1 MGWGGTWD
9 FATAGC
15 GDGGA
20 VTQNKDVQAFA
31 GGLATLYSGHKSKGR
46 KWSVNLSF
54 KTGF

>member
-1 MGWGGTWD
+1 MGGTWD